1 MIRVPNLY
9 RHADG
14 GLCCLLSDDAPLKEP
29 TPVGIWHDGVIYLST
44 DGRMRSTTKARWGE
58 RFFPVLEIRE
68 DEVNEDEMA
77 MIRRANPGDVDL
89 DFRSAMESWH
99 EAEIGVQSNMLE
111 LAVAVVMSAFAP
123 LAEQIDPD
131 DKTLEM
137 TIRSSD
143 LQRVLE
149 TYEIERVPLEDGFT
163 LRLKKL

>member
-14 GLCCLLSDDAPLKEP
+14 GLYCLLSDDVPLKEP
-29 TPVGIWHDGVIYLST
+29 TAVGVWHDGVVYLAD
-44 DGRMRSTTKARWGE
+44 DGRMRATTQERWHE
-58 RFFPVLEIRE
+58 RFYEVAEIAE
-68 DEVNEDEMA
+68 SELTEAQMA
-77 MIRRANPGDVDL
+77 MIRRANPGDPDL

-111 LAVAVVMSAFAP
+111 LTVAVVMSAFAP